1 MQSTR
6 AQFARYGIRC
16 TRQRLALYEA
26 LRSCKTH
33 PSADELHQMFRTR
46 FERMSLATVYN
57 TLEAFSAAGLVRKI
71 PTTNGTGRYD
81 ADLSDHLHLQFRDDD
96 RIVDVPQDLGQ
107 ELVANLPEDVL
118 AEIGRRLGVEV
129 DGIQIQLIGGPVE
142 STE

>member
-1 MQSTR
+1 
-6 AQFARYGIRC
+6 
-16 TRQRLALYEA
+16 
-26 LRSCKTH
+26 
-33 PSADELHQMFRTR
+33 
-46 FERMSLATVYN
+46 MSLATVYN

-71 PTTNGTGRYD
+71 PTTNGTARYD
-81 ADLSDHLHLQFRDDD
+81 ADLSDHLHLRFRDDD
-96 RIVDVPQDLGQ
+96 RIVDVPQDLGR